1 MMKFSFYLILILLAA
16 TIAYSDDDSSFFKKY
31 TNSLSTCGYAIAVAP
46 DENIG
51 MAGSRTDA
59 SGVRTSFFGGA
70 NRLGDLKFVN
80 TYSTGGLSDTL
91 SVIAST
97 PDKGFILAGTTRAA
111 NESREIVIFKV
122 RANGTIVWKKKIA
135 GGNGSDVIW
144 GMTATP
150 TGYVLAGTSDLDVM
164 LLKISWQTGKVFWK
178 KTYGDAA
185 TEYGYSVAST
195 ENGGVLVAGVRES
208 NPLILKV
215 DSSGKLVWHRVVSTL
230 DDSGDGAPIVATT
243 PSAYYIG
250 STTSPGSHSHGGNEN
265 GIVITKLTTDGKFL
279 WSKHFHN
286 SSESLTGWH
295 LIAAEDG
302 GVILSGQIGFDP
314 TRAVFVRIDPRGKI
328 IWKRMVDETNSSAF
342 FSAALND
349 SYVLI
354 TGCVGQSTLDLF
366 ALKINQKNGLLDAPC
381 SSLKTPAIL
390 TGSRPQTLTTY
401 TIETRNSPI
410 VITTPNLTRS
420 QLPVAAVEGC
430 N

>member
-1 MMKFSFYLILILLAA
+1 MMKFGFCLILILAA
-16 TIAYSDDDSSFFKKY
+16 ASIAFSDDDSSFFKKY

-70 NRLGDLKFVN
+70 NKLGDLKFVN

-111 NESREIVIFKV
+111 NESREILIFKV
-122 RANGTIVWKKKIA
+122 RANGTIVWKKKIG

-164 LLKISWQTGKVFWK
+164 LLKINWQTGKVLWK
-178 KTYGDAA
+178 KTYGDSE
-185 TEYGYSVAST
+185 TEYGYSVAPA

-208 NPLILKV
+208 NPLVLKV
-215 DSSGKLVWHRVVSTL
+215 DSSGKLLWHRIISTL
-230 DDSGDGAPIVATT
+230 FDSGDGAPMVATT
-243 PSAYYIG
+243 PTAYYIG
-250 STTSPGSHSHGGNEN
+250 STTSPGEHSHGGNEN
-265 GIVITKLTTDGKFL
+265 GVVITKLTIDGKFV
-279 WSKHFHN
+279 WSKHLHN
-286 SSESLTGWH
+286 SAESITGWH
-295 LIAAEDG
+295 LVAADDG
-302 GVILSGQIGFDP
+302 GVILSGQMGFDP
-314 TRAVFVRIDPRGKI
+314 TRAIFVRIDPRGKI
-328 IWKRMVDETNSSAF
+328 IWKRMVDEKNSSAF

-349 SYVLI
+349 GHVLI

-366 ALKINQKNGLLDAPC
+366 AMKINQKNGLLDAPC
-381 SSLKTPAIL
+381 SSLKAPAII
-390 TGSRPQTLTTY
+390 TGSTSQTLTTY
-401 TIETRNSPI
+401 AIETKNSPI
-410 VITTPNLTRS
+410 VITSPNLTRS
-420 QLPVAAVEGC
+420 QLSVAALEGC

>member
-1 MMKFSFYLILILLAA
+1 MMKFYLCLFLTLLAGVSF
-16 TIAYSDDDSSFFKKY
+16 SDDDLSFFKKY

-46 DENIG
+46 DETIG

-59 SGVRTSFFGGA
+59 SGIRTSFFGGA
-70 NRLGDLKFVN
+70 NKLGDLKFVN

-111 NESREIVIFKV
+111 NESREILIFKV
-122 RANGTIVWKKKIA
+122 RANGTIVWKKKIG

-164 LLKISWQTGKVFWK
+164 LLKISWQTGKVLWK
-178 KTYGDAA
+178 KTYGDTE
-185 TEYGYSVAST
+185 TEYGYSVAAT
-195 ENGGVLVAGVRES
+195 ENGGVLVAGVHES
-208 NPLILKV
+208 NPLVLKV
-215 DSSGKLVWHRVVSTL
+215 DSSGKLLWHRIISTL
-230 DDSGDGAPIVATT
+230 FDSGDGAPIVATT
-243 PSAYYIG
+243 PNAYYVG
-250 STTSPGSHSHGGNEN
+250 NTTSPGEHSHGGNEN
-265 GIVITKLTTDGKFL
+265 GIVLTKLTTDGKLL

-286 SSESLTGWH
+286 SAESLTGWH
-295 LIAAEDG
+295 LVPSEDG
-302 GVILSGQIGFDP
+302 GVILSGQMGFDP
-314 TRAVFVRIDPRGKI
+314 TRAIFLRIDPRGKI
-328 IWKRMVDETNSSAF
+328 IWKRMVDEENSSAF

-349 SYVLI
+349 SHVLI

-381 SSLKTPAIL
+381 NLLKSPAII
-390 TGSRPQTLTTY
+390 TGPRPQTLSTY
-401 TIETRNSPI
+401 EIETKNSPI
-410 VITTPNLTRS
+410 VITSPNLTRS
-420 QLPVAAVEGC
+420 QLSVAALEGC

>member
-1 MMKFSFYLILILLAA
+1 MKLTFYLLLTLLTAS
-16 TIAYSDDDSSFFKKY
+16 IAFSDDDSSFFKKY

-70 NRLGDLKFVN
+70 NKLGDLKFVN
-80 TYSTGGLSDTL
+80 TYSTGSLSDTL

-111 NESREIVIFKV
+111 NESREILIFKV
-122 RANGTIVWKKKIA
+122 RANGTIVWKKKIG

-164 LLKISWQTGKVFWK
+164 LLKISWQTGKVLWK
-178 KTYGDAA
+178 KTYGDSE
-185 TEYGYSVAST
+185 TEFGYSVAPT
-195 ENGGVLVAGVRES
+195 EDGGVLVVGVRAS
-208 NPLILKV
+208 NPLVLKV
-215 DSSGKLVWHRVVSTL
+215 DPSGKLLWHIIFRSLT
-230 DDSGDGAPIVATT
+230 DSGDGAPIVATT
-243 PSAYYIG
+243 PTAYYIG
-250 STTSPGSHSHGGNEN
+250 STTAPGEHSHGGTEN
-265 GIVITKLTTDGKFL
+265 GVVITKLTPQGKFI

-295 LIAAEDG
+295 LIPAQDG
-302 GVILSGQIGFDP
+302 GVILSGQLGFDP
-314 TRAVFVRIDPRGKI
+314 TKAIFARIDPRGKL
-328 IWKRMVDETNSSAF
+328 IWKRILSETNSSAF

-349 SYVLI
+349 SHVLI

-381 SSLKTPAIL
+381 SLLKTPAII
-390 TGSRPQTLTTY
+390 TGATPQILDTY
-401 TIETRNSPI
+401 SIETKNSP
-410 VITTPNLTRS
+410 VIISSPNLKRT
-420 QLPVAAVEGC
+420 QLPVSSLEGC